1 MSTLIMAV
9 QPVVPVIAMVLVVLA
24 FTLLL
29 VFLSRYR
36 KCPSDKIMVIYGKV
50 GNSKDGS
57 SRSARCIHGGAAF
70 IWPVFQSYEYMDLTP
85 ISISVDLKNALSRQ
99 NIRIDVPSRFTVGIS
114 TEPGVMQNAA
124 ERLLGLKLPE
134 IQELAKDIIFGQL
147 RLVVATMEIKKYVA
161 GIGDTGGSTTL
172 TFNLTSGTTTEIE
185 AMISAYNTAKEAN
198 KEMWFEVW
206 SPYLTK
212 AFFFKGEPPQKIGMP
227 EIGVNAV
234 LQVEVPITVSEYHGL
249 DTAVEP
255 TV

>member
-1 MSTLIMAV
+1 MAV
-9 QPVVPVIAMVLVVLA
+9 A
-24 FTLLL
+24 
-29 VFLSRYR
+29 
-36 KCPSDKIMVIYGKV
+36 
-50 GNSKDGS
+50 
-57 SRSARCIHGGAAF
+57 
-70 IWPVFQSYEYMDLTP
+70 
-85 ISISVDLKNALSRQ
+85 
-99 NIRIDVPSRFTVGIS
+99 GIS
-114 TEPGVMQNAA
+114 TLKMKVGYAA
-124 ERLLGLKLPE
+124 ESTAGTRPTTGYTMLERCVSVGA
-134 IQELAKDIIFGQL
+134 LAVTNENLD
-147 RLVVATMEIKKYVA
+147 ATALEDEIKKYVA

-227 EIGVNAV
+227 EIGVNTV

>member
-1 MSTLIMAV
+1 MAVAVISTLKM
-9 QPVVPVIAMVLVVLA
+9 
-24 FTLLL
+24 
-29 VFLSRYR
+29 
-36 KCPSDKIMVIYGKV
+36 KV
-50 GNSKDGS
+50 G
-57 SRSARCIHGGAAF
+57 
-70 IWPVFQSYEYMDLTP
+70 Y
-85 ISISVDLKNALSRQ
+85 
-99 NIRIDVPSRFTVGIS
+99 
-114 TEPGVMQNAA
+114 AA
-124 ERLLGLKLPE
+124 EATAGTRPTAGYTMLERCVSVGA
-134 IQELAKDIIFGQL
+134 LAITNENLD
-147 RLVVATMEIKKYVA
+147 ATALEDEIKRYVA

-227 EIGVNAV
+227 EIGVNTV

-255 TV
+255 TI